1 MDNHSTISMASD
13 NDREPW
19 NNFIADHPQAS
30 IYHRFEV
37 ADLIKQV
44 FSQQPFYFKSLDK
57 SGSINGVLPTIRL
70 KSLLFGDYFV
80 SLPFF
85 NYGGVLAN
93 NDATAQAL
101 ISYATATATNIG
113 ASHIEF
119 RHINPAPGAL
129 TLRQDK
135 VLMIKQLPESKE
147 ELFKSFKTKLRAQ
160 IKRPTR
166 EGARVEIGAQEL
178 LTDFYRVFS
187 ENMRDLG
194 TPVYSVD
201 FFQTMLDQDWLD
213 TTILVVYINR
223 EPTAA
228 GFLVKNGDRMEI
240 PWASTRSKFNRLAV
254 NMSLYAEALSL
265 AIEKDCSEFDFGRS
279 TVDSGTYRFK
289 KQWGTEPVQLN
300 WQYWLA
306 DGQQMPALTPSNPKY
321 KLAINLW
328 QKIPLCIANSLGP
341 RIVRNLP

>member
-1 MDNHSTISMASD
+1 MGNHPTVSLTTEADRSD
-13 NDREPW
+13 W
-19 NNFIADHPQAS
+19 NNFVSSHPHAS
-30 IYHRFEV
+30 IYHRYEV
-37 ADLIKQV
+37 ADLISQV
-44 FSQQPFYFKSLDK
+44 FSQQPFYFKSLDH
-57 SGSINGVLPTIRL
+57 SGEINGVLPMIRL
-70 KSLLFGDYFV
+70 KSLMFGNYFV

-85 NYGGVLAN
+85 NYGGVLAHN
-93 NDATAQAL
+93 EEAAQAL
-101 ISYATATATNIG
+101 IVKAASTATTVG

-119 RHINPAPGAL
+119 RHINPAPAEL

-135 VLMIKQLPESKE
+135 VLMVKQLPESRE

-166 EGARVEIGAQEL
+166 EGATVQVGTHEL
-178 LTDFYRVFS
+178 LADFYRVFS

-194 TPVYSVD
+194 TPVYSTG
-201 FFQTMLDQDWLD
+201 FFQAMLDQDWLD
-213 TTILVVYINR
+213 TTILVVYIDR

-228 GFLVKNGDRMEI
+228 AFLVKNGARMEI

-254 NMSLYAEALSL
+254 NMCLYAEALSL
-265 AIEKDCSEFDFGRS
+265 AIDRGCAEFDFGRS
-279 TVDSGTYRFK
+279 TIDSGTYRFK

-306 DGQQMPALTPSNPKY
+306 EDQQMPGLTPSNPKY

-328 QKIPLCIANSLGP
+328 QKLPLTVANFLGP
-341 RIVRNLP
+341 RIVRSLP